1 MSGSIDE
8 REIDPEELQEAMEEF
23 GLHDGYTHSDIMAS
37 YHRLARKYHPDLAT
51 SEYDKARRKLVMK
64 RVNSECQ
71 ALLASLSRNVDMG
84 DVRMPSSRDIA
95 AAACSTHEQTTS
107 DARSTKAYVTP
118 SNQQGTKADETVR
131 TKGNDENGGVQP
143 EGDGTHASA
152 SGVGFI
158 AKLHMTARRWKE
170 GDVNTSIFATVVIAM
185 NAIGFV
191 VGLILS
197 IGRFNAVIG
206 DTLIAL
212 SVLNCL
218 TSSIGMFLALKLLGC
233 VLSFIAT
240 VLDGMAFVSGRARK
254 SCDE

>member
-1 MSGSIDE
+1 MSGNINE

-71 ALLASLSRNVDMG
+71 ALLASLSRNVDME

-95 AAACSTHEQTTS
+95 AAAYDVHEQTTS
-107 DARSTKAYVTP
+107 DARVTKAYGTP
-118 SNQQGTKADETVR
+118 SNQQGTKTDETGHA
-131 TKGNDENGGVQP
+131 KGNDENEGVKP
-143 EGDGTHASA
+143 EEDGANA
-152 SGVGFI
+152 PANDIGFI
-158 AKLHMTARRWKE
+158 ERLHMTARRWKK
-170 GDVNTSIFATVVIAM
+170 GDINTSIFATVVIAM

-212 SVLNCL
+212 SILNCL

-254 SCDE
+254 SCNE